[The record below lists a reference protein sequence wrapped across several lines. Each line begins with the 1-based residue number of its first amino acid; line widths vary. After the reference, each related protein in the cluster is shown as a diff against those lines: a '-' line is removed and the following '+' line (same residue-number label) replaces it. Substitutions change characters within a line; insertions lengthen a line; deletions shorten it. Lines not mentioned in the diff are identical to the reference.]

1 MNRDKMK
8 KLNYV
13 IVGFGGI
20 AENRIAKEGFAIDSK
35 RFDRLPG
42 VKLVGVT
49 DLAKTRQ
56 SAAQKLRL
64 KWYDSVDEICADP
77 GIDAVFIAT
86 NNLSHY
92 PLAKKLLE
100 AKKHVIVEKPIT
112 TTLEHANELVQL
124 AEKNNLSL
132 AVDHMMVHNAYNI
145 KAAQMIQRGEL
156 GEVGSIVLHMEFP
169 YGFTEEEASTWRCS
183 DPAEVGGPIGDVAS
197 HCLYMA
203 EFLLE
208 DTIVSVQGTYT
219 PPVSSIKAENGA
231 YINFTTKKGTPGT
244 VRVSFSEMRG
254 GMKSTLL
261 NLGYEVYGS
270 KKTMRAYGTL
280 FQLSGHSD
288 EPLKLRLDIDDFRS
302 CKRIIVRNVQNIYR
316 TLIENHASSIL
327 RGPRSTGCD
336 AVHNLELILK
346 VHESARAHGIKIQLA

>member
-1 MNRDKMK
+1 MK
-8 KLNYV
+8 KLSYA

-20 AENRIAKEGFAIDSK
+20 AENRIAKEGFAVDSK
-35 RFDRLPG
+35 RFDRIPG

-49 DLAKTRQ
+49 DLAKGRQ

-64 KWYDSVDEICADP
+64 KWYDSVDDICADP
-77 GIDAVFIAT
+77 GIDGVFIAT

-100 AKKHVIVEKPIT
+100 ARKHVIVEKPIT
-112 TTLEHANELVQL
+112 TTLEQANELVQL

-132 AVDHMMVHNAYNI
+132 AVDHMMVHNSFNI
-145 KAAQMIQRGEL
+145 KAAQLIEKGEI

-169 YGFTEEEASTWRCS
+169 YGFTEDEASTWRCAN
-183 DPAEVGGPIGDVAS
+183 PEEVGGPIGDVAS

-203 EFLLE
+203 EFLLK

-244 VRVSFSEMRG
+244 VRVSFSELRG
-254 GMKSTLL
+254 GMKSTFL

-270 KKTMRAYGTL
+270 KKTMRAYATL

-288 EPLKLRLDIDDFRS
+288 EPLKLRLEIDDFRTS
-302 CKRIIVRNVQNIYR
+302 KGVKVRNIQNIYR
-316 TLIENHASSIL
+316 TLIEKHAISIL
-327 RGPRSTGCD
+327 KGPRSTGRD
-336 AVHNLELILK
+336 AVHNLELVLK
-346 VHESARAHGIKIQLA
+346 VHESARAHGVKIQLA